1 MYNLTNLKDT
11 VLKYIE
17 KHTEEV
23 FKTKEFHKMSEQAFG
38 ILLASNN
45 LNIDEIDL
53 IGFFREW
60 VTVNSVGPK

>member
-1 MYNLTNLKDT
+1 MYNLTNLKDP
-11 VLKYIE
+11 VLVYIE

-23 FKTKEFHKMSEQAFG
+23 FKTKEFHEMSEQAFG
-38 ILLASNN
+38 ILLASND